1 MRADKK
7 FSEIL
12 TATQS
17 APKIILN
24 NIDADTMKTQESKKM
39 PFPLA
44 DSFSLILELIEYL
57 KNPKTRDEITD
68 FLDFDDRQTH
78 LYASAVMYLGM
89 IVKQDKQYELSLVG
103 KQYMSATNQAVKNQI
118 LIQQIL
124 QHSVFRES
132 FDYYREFGL
141 KQARNK
147 ITELILLK
155 VDSVNSKTT
164 AIRRTNTVIKWLD
177 WISSVTE
184 D

>member
-24 NIDADTMKTQESKKM
+24 NIDADTMKTQESKKI

-78 LYASAVMYLGM
+78 LYASAVMY
-89 IVKQDKQYELSLVG
+89 
-103 KQYMSATNQAVKNQI
+103 QI

-141 KQARNK
+141 KQAQNK